1 MEHPEIRD
9 WQRNLVTIEFMGRV
23 KLKRIDSSRMT
34 HACLQQKKL
43 EDAMMHSAA
52 MSLCEEILEEPNR
65 MVEEAKEEQGE

>member
-1 MEHPEIRD
+1 
-9 WQRNLVTIEFMGRV
+9 MGRI
-23 KLKRIDSSRMT
+23 KLRIIDSSRLT
-34 HACLQQKKL
+34 HSCLQQKEL